1 MLFKCDKRSNQEQVQ
16 VECFF
21 SVIRYSVGNTLHTR
35 ICLAE
40 VEFGKRL
47 RSETFLYI
55 TIRQV
60 MFTFTKA
67 CILNLVCRKRP
78 N

>member
-16 VECFF
+16 VESFF

-40 VEFGKRL
+40 GEFSKRL
-47 RSETFLYI
+47 SPDFPFYYHTSSHVRFYEGMHT
-55 TIRQV
+55 
-60 MFTFTKA
+60 
-67 CILNLVCRKRP
+67 
-78 N
+78 